1 MHRWQP
7 LASLAGPLA
16 DLDGTPAQLV
26 DDGETGFVGE
36 VVADMMTGRT
46 PFVDVS
52 PLSKDRFAATGL
64 RKELNIV

>member
-1 MHRWQP
+1 M
-7 LASLAGPLA
+7 GPA
-16 DLDGTPAQLV
+16 
-26 DDGETGFVGE
+26 VGE